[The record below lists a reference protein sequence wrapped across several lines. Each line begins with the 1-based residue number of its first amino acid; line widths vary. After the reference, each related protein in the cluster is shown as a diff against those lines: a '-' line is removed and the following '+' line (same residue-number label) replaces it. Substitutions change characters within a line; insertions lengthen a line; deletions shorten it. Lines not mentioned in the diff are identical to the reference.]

1 MTDEQLAFDIEVMLH
16 ESAVEAA
23 PGWSGA
29 PLGFTAA
36 YWPAAD
42 LEAAHERWQ
51 FLHKLDQ
58 SRTQRRMWHRA
69 IAVPGSVAVGE
80 HGFDL
85 FTADLRC
92 EPWTHGEA
100 HGGCQ
105 CVGDLIYQAICEP
118 DGWHVIAGD
127 ENTAVEGWHD
137 HAFPGW
143 RDLPIVPV
151 RLRSA
156 ETIGKSKAAMKW
168 IEEHYPKSMQTP
180 GAPVITERRPYGTR
194 HVPGRSPWGGYD
206 ISHTAVEP
214 GRVVE
219 GAKPIRRTPDLPLLP
234 ARTAAA
240 PGVGL
245 GD

>member
-1 MTDEQLAFDIEVMLH
+1 MTDEQLAFDIEAMLH
-16 ESAVEAA
+16 ESAIEAA
-23 PGWSGA
+23 PEWSGA
-29 PLGFTAA
+29 PLGFTTA

-42 LEAAHERWQ
+42 LEAAHEHWQ

-58 SRTQRRMWHRA
+58 SRTQSRMWHRA

-92 EPWTHGEA
+92 EPWTHREA

-143 RDLPIVPV
+143 RELPIVPA
-151 RLRSA
+151 RLRSVDQP
-156 ETIGKSKAAMKW
+156 GLSKAAKKW
-168 IEEHYPKSMQTP
+168 IAEHYPPSMQVV
-180 GAPVITERRPYGTR
+180 GAPVITERSNGGTR
-194 HVPGRSPWGGYD
+194 HVPGRSPWAGYD

-214 GRVVE
+214 DRRVSQRRSSAVSRE
-219 GAKPIRRTPDLPLLP
+219 PTRPPTTSLGPALGA
-234 ARTAAA
+234 
-240 PGVGL
+240 
-245 GD
+245 